1 MTSFFLIQ
9 AACYFDPSKVNEMK
23 LDSSD
28 IDNLKAFLFSN
39 NGTIINLK
47 AELPT
52 YLSKAEDV
60 SSTVSKT
67 KW

>member
-1 MTSFFLIQ
+1 
-9 AACYFDPSKVNEMK
+9 MK

-28 IDNLKAFLFSN
+28 IDNLKAFL